1 MTSFRSSA
9 SAYVWSKLEWQDF
22 SVVLV
27 GPFTLTTHSLST
39 GLSSEILGLDKPL
52 LSARAFPQFPK
63 QLLLLMV
70 LV

>member
-1 MTSFRSSA
+1 MAGLLSGA
-9 SAYVWSKLEWQDF
+9 CWSLH
-22 SVVLV
+22 SY
-27 GPFTLTTHSLST
+27 HSLSS

-63 QLLLLMV
+63 QLLHLMV